1 MGAGVTIFPHDVV
14 FRTMHLKG
22 LFFSLGTLFP
32 SSLHE
37 GFGDGPR
44 NFEPWSSDVTTP
56 ELAPPL
62 LTTTPHQRVY
72 VYGSNATC
80 PEARELFTS
89 QLSQS
94 YAQVAKFLT
103 ASTTTQTDETI
114 TKIVCPPLKLLQAL
128 ISIPKPAM
136 SSRIPIVTKSSTST
150 QAHHLSST
158 SSVAVTTSS

>member
-1 MGAGVTIFPHDVV
+1 MTCTLPPSLDSVV
-14 FRTMHLKG
+14 G
-22 LFFSLGTLFP
+22 EACQDEVFF
-32 SSLHE
+32 
-37 GFGDGPR
+37 
-44 NFEPWSSDVTTP
+44 
-56 ELAPPL
+56 
-62 LTTTPHQRVY
+62 Y
-72 VYGSNATC
+72 VYGVSD
-80 PEARELFTS
+80 
-89 QLSQS
+89 